1 MNNKLI
7 VLLFCKFIVYSLSF
21 KLKMNDAKK
30 YIKNDLNIINSRC
43 LNDKKNLYVRA
54 LIYSRKSQRLLQ
66 NISAS
71 NTVTLQRFVND
82 SLNIINEIND
92 INEIKNNNTYIN
104 NNDLKFK
111 QIIIGENIYI
121 DVKNVKTIEIST
133 KKDNIKIELDK
144 TKKITSLNNDIDNLI
159 QKIRELDA
167 VLNLLNILLFFQK

>member
-21 KLKMNDAKK
+21 KLNMNDAKK
-30 YIKNDLNIINSRC
+30 YIKNDLNIINSKC
-43 LNDKKNLYVRA
+43 LNDKKNLYVKA

-66 NISAS
+66 NISTS

-82 SLNIINEIND
+82 SLNIIND

-104 NNDLKFK
+104 NNDLKIK
-111 QIIIGENIYI
+111 NIIIGENIYL

-133 KKDNIKIELDK
+133 NKDNIKIELDK
-144 TKKITSLNNDIDNLI
+144 IKKTNTLNNDIDMLI
-159 QKIRELDA
+159 KSIRELDA